1 MNKED
6 LRVLFMG
13 TPDIAAGILDSL
25 IKDGYNVVLGICQ
38 PDKPVG
44 RKQILTA
51 PPVKVLLEAN
61 GIPVYQPSSMKT
73 DEAYDTVASYHP
85 DIIVTC
91 AYGKILP
98 GRILNIPEYGCL
110 NVHASLLPKKR
121 GSAPIQRAILD
132 CDKTTGITVMK
143 MDEGLDTGDI
153 LTVREVRIGDDMH
166 AAELF
171 EVMGRTGAELLLET
185 VMPYVNGGITP
196 VKQNGEEATY
206 CPPIK
211 SEEGLIT
218 WNRSAFA
225 IHKQVHALS
234 TWPGAYTYMD
244 GKKIKIYDTSL
255 VAEDAVDD
263 ALKIEEPGVVVR
275 AHKRDLWVMTGDG
288 VIAVNVLQPEGG
300 KRLNAIDCAHNY
312 RIGMKF
318 TGL

>member
-6 LRVLFMG
+6 LRVIFMG
-13 TPDIAAGILDSL
+13 TPDIASGILNAL
-25 IKDGYNVVLGICQ
+25 AADGYNVVLGICQ

-51 PPVKVLLEAN
+51 PPVKVALEAL

-73 DEAYDTVASYHP
+73 DEAFDTVSSYSP

-98 GRILNIPEYGCL
+98 ESILNIPRFGCL
-110 NVHASLLPKKR
+110 NVHASLLPAKR

-132 CDKTTGITVMK
+132 GDKTTGVTIMK
-143 MDEGLDTGDI
+143 MDKGLDTGDI
-153 LTVREVRIGDDMH
+153 LTVSEVGIGDDMH
-166 AAELF
+166 SEELF
-171 EVMGRTGAELLLET
+171 EVLGKVGAGLLLET
-185 VMPYVNGGITP
+185 IMPFVNGEIEP
-196 VKQNGEEATY
+196 QKQNDEEATY

-211 SEEGLIT
+211 SEEGKIT
-218 WNRSAFA
+218 WNNSAFA

-234 TWPGAYTYMD
+234 SWPGAYTFMD

-255 VAEDAVDD
+255 VSEDRVDD
-263 ALKIEEPGVVVR
+263 ALKIEEPGVVIR
-275 AHKRDLWVMTGDG
+275 AHKKDLWVMTGDG
-288 VIAVNVLQPEGG
+288 VIAVNVLQSEGG

-312 RIGMKF
+312 RVGMKF
-318 TGL
+318 TDL